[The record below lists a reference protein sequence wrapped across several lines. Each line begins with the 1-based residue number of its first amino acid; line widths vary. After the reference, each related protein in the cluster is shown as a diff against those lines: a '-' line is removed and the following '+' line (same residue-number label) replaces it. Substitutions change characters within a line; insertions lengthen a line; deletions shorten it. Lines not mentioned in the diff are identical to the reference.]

1 MPKYKFLKLFG
12 LLLTLS
18 FGALK
23 SQNPQ
28 YRQLYAQRHFTNP
41 ALVGLG
47 KYDQL
52 QATRIATGIKAQWL
66 NLERRLVTSNIEA
79 DYNPGNN
86 TSWGLNVFTTD
97 LNSGSTDR
105 LKYQHFSSQLTYSY
119 LLKTSSISYK
129 FGISAQYSNFTFGTQ
144 NYVWED
150 QINQSMTGFVLPTQE
165 PLSQLSKSA
174 IHASIGALAFG
185 EKWFAGAAVYNV
197 NEPNISFYDQ
207 GDQVIGRKILIH
219 GGLNLSNR
227 SKSLTYIPNFAFIMQ
242 DGLQSIIA
250 NLNIRKGNIYYGGG
264 MQQTS
269 GFNQTSYNVNAFF
282 GVRKNNWSLGYSNDI
297 NLSMATP
304 GVPMTHEVSIVYLLP
319 NKKITKSPIEV
330 QLPQD

>member
-1 MPKYKFLKLFG
+1 MFQKKIFQLFG
-12 LLLTLS
+12 FIITLIAADAS
-18 FGALK
+18 G
-23 SQNPQ
+23 QNPQ

-47 KYDQL
+47 KYDQF
-52 QATRIATGIKAQWL
+52 QATRVATGIKAQWL

-79 DYNPGNN
+79 DYNPGNS

-119 LLKTSSISYK
+119 LLKTSNISYK
-129 FGISAQYSNFTFGTQ
+129 FGLSAQYSNFTFGTQ

-165 PLSQLSKSA
+165 PLSQLSKNV
-174 IHASIGALAFG
+174 IHASVGVLALA

-197 NEPNISFYDQ
+197 NEPNISFYNQ
-207 GDQVIGRKILIH
+207 GDQVIGRKILVH

-227 SKSLTYIPNFAFIMQ
+227 SKSIIYIPNAAYILQ
-242 DGLQSIIA
+242 DGLQSIIV

-264 MQQTS
+264 VQQTS
-269 GFNQTSYNVNAFF
+269 GFNQTSYNVNGFF

-319 NKKITKSPIEV
+319 NKSKVKSPISIY
-330 QLPQD
+330 LPQD